1 MADSRTTLAQLKK
14 QIAKFIQQRD
24 WEQFHSPKNL
34 SMAIAIEAAELME
47 HFQWHYK
54 GQDLMRLKERK
65 GEIENELADIL
76 AFILSFSNLYKI
88 DLSNALLRK
97 LKLNA
102 KKYPSK
108 LVRGQAKKY
117 TEYETGRVPRG

>member
-1 MADSRTTLAQLKK
+1 MTDQKTTINDLKK
-14 QIAKFIQQRD
+14 EVARFVKARN
-24 WEQFHSPKNL
+24 WEKFHSPKNL

-54 GQDLMRLKERK
+54 GEDIRRLNNKRN
-65 GEIENELADIL
+65 EIEDELADIL
-76 AFILSFSNLYKI
+76 AYVLSFCNLYQI
-88 DLSNALLRK
+88 DLSQALIRK

-108 LVRGQAKKY
+108 LVKGKAHKY
-117 TEYETGRVPRG
+117 SYYKESDG